1 MGRRLSYLVLKDRA
15 ARAEKRED
23 FKRQARISAPKPYQK
38 APKRIDG
45 YYNSYLRDGAL
56 FQVTVIVPNLN
67 FLANGTPGDT
77 NPAAGDFTKVGLFA
91 TPPAPAG
98 RTPTTIKGT
107 GAKPAMLKW
116 YKGLETPI
124 AGRTAWDTPSR
135 KWGDKTG
142 GANGQSHRS
151 CPVGDLSSPV
161 TFEGI
166 NTLVVALVAPIRI
179 QLLGATGQIT
189 LLPEVGNIQL

>member
-15 ARAEKRED
+15 AKAEKRED
-23 FKRQARISAPKPYQK
+23 FKRQARISSPKPYQK
-38 APKRIDG
+38 AAKRIDG

-56 FQVTVIVPNLN
+56 FRVNVVVPNLN

-77 NPAAGDFTKVGLFA
+77 APAAGDFTKVGLFA
-91 TPPAPAG
+91 TPPAGRPAI
-98 RTPTTIKGT
+98 TIKGT

-166 NTLVVALVAPIRI
+166 NALVVALLTPTLRI

-189 LLPEVGNIQL
+189 LIPEIGNIQL